1 MKPHEVAHVVSM
13 QVTGK
18 HLVNFREVRPQGE
31 HVRHRARSNIKQE
44 LVPIAQLNER
54 ADGCGLPGQVWHA
67 ATERGDSHLSVT
79 QQFGIGKIAGWVV
92 TVRNR

>member
-18 HLVNFREVRPQGE
+18 HLVDFREVRPQGE

-44 LVPIAQLNER
+44 LVPIAQLNEI
-54 ADGCGLPGQVWHA
+54 AD
-67 ATERGDSHLSVT
+67 
-79 QQFGIGKIAGWVV
+79 
-92 TVRNR
+92 